1 MCIHLGWFL
10 RCVRLFLG
18 MVLLSVTV
26 PASADYT
33 ITDLGANVRPYD
45 ISNNGIIAGS
55 DAKASPFVS
64 VVGIAGALQPISS
77 SSLESKAN
85 AVNSSGLAVG
95 YNYIDGVQRR
105 AFLREANAGLN
116 NFDATAIEASDVSE
130 FDHIAGTALFNGRRG
145 AFVYNLKNQSI
156 ISLPTFGGAEGW
168 ANGINNFGAAVGTA
182 QDASGIFMGFTATY
196 GKNSIINLGT
206 LSGFTGS
213 EASAVNDSGHVVGW
227 VSRVPATASIV
238 DSASSKR
245 AFVWVP
251 VTGVTGVQD
260 LGALGTDVGSVAND
274 INNAEHVVG
283 YSVAADGSARAFFHD
298 RQATD
303 VVAIA
308 GNATSL
314 YLGTSNGV
322 YRSDDGGSSIAT
334 RSNGLTARDVMALAT
349 TSDSQIIYAGTAA
362 GVFKTINGGANWTAV
377 NTGLMFSDITVS
389 PVVEAPRAIRT
400 MAADPGNPATV
411 LAGTSDGVYRT
422 LDGGGTWSLFNFTA
436 GTGNLAVAV
445 NELKAVPGTTT
456 VYAATSSGVYA
467 STFSGAIW
475 DNITGSGLPTSNAV
489 TTVDVAYTLT
499 PVLPATVPPT
509 STLKITAVYAGTSTG
524 LYKYVIPL
532 TPATATDP
540 PKWDDASGTGSTA
553 LPGSRSIRRMR
564 FHAATNTIYA
574 ALAGVG
580 IYKATNTA
588 AAVPP
593 ATAADAAAATAWTA
607 ISKTGLTNLDAL
619 ALSVT
624 SATPPTLYA
633 GTLSGMFRF
642 VDPTSTSWIPTNNM
656 QDLNALIPGGSGWAL
671 RNATAI
677 NNAGQIVGWGD
688 VGTESHGFLLTPT
701 EGALTAQLTVVK
713 HLPAPPYQQFVPV
726 NYTITV
732 TNNGPATAT
741 SILLTDWLP
750 KDVVLRTTQ
759 GAPCTNTDSI
769 TLTCR
774 LNNLE
779 SGKSHTVTIVVSPN
793 APDISLNN
801 IARVVAN
808 ESDPVFSDNT
818 SAVEAKTDKCFIA
831 TAAYGSFLDPHVQ
844 TLRHFRD
851 EYLLTH
857 AAGRAFVEWYYR
869 VSPPLA
875 AFIAQHD
882 SARIITRLFLT
893 PVVYTVKYPILAVVM
908 MLLMVAGISRWRR
921 SRAVGMAQALSHS
934 V

>member
-1 MCIHLGWFL
+1 MSIHLGWFL
-10 RCVRLFLG
+10 RCVWLFMG
-18 MVLLSVTV
+18 MTLLCVAA
-26 PASADYT
+26 PASANYT

-55 DAKASPFVS
+55 DAKALPFVS

-77 SSLESKAN
+77 SGLESKAN

-130 FDHIAGTALFNGRRG
+130 FDHIAGAALFDGRRG

-196 GKNSIINLGT
+196 GRNSIINLGT

-213 EASAVNDSGHVVGW
+213 EASAVNDLGHVVGW
-227 VSRVPATASIV
+227 VFREPA
-238 DSASSKR
+238 SASSKR

-260 LGALGTDVGSVAND
+260 LGTLGTDVGSVAND
-274 INNAEHVVG
+274 INNAGYVVG
-283 YSVAADGSARAFFHD
+283 HSVAADSSTRAFFHD

-303 VVAIA
+303 IVAIA

-322 YRSDDGGSSIAT
+322 YRSDDGGFSIAT
-334 RSNGLTARDVMALAT
+334 RSNGLTTRNVTALAT

-400 MAADPGNPATV
+400 LAADPGNPATV

-422 LDGGGTWSLFNFTA
+422 LDGGGTWSLFNFTS
-436 GTGNLAVAV
+436 GTGNLAVVV
-445 NELKAVPGTTT
+445 NEIKAISGTTT
-456 VYAATSSGVYA
+456 VYAATNSGVYV
-467 STFSGAIW
+467 STFGGATW
-475 DNITGSGLPTSNAV
+475 NNITGSGLPTSNAV
-489 TTVDVAYTLT
+489 TTVDIAYTIT
-499 PVLPATVPPT
+499 PVTPPTTPPT
-509 STLKITAVYAGTSTG
+509 STLTITAVYAGTSTG
-524 LYKYVIPL
+524 VYKS
-532 TPATATDP
+532 TNTTDATATP
-540 PKWDDASGTGSTA
+540 LWADASGTGSIA
-553 LPGSRSIRRMR
+553 LPGARSIRRMR
-564 FHAATNTIYA
+564 FHKDTATDTLYA

-580 IYKATNTA
+580 IYKTTNGGA
-588 AAVPP
+588 
-593 ATAADAAAATAWTA
+593 AWTA
-607 ISKTGLTNLDAL
+607 LSKTGLTNLDAL
-619 ALSVT
+619 ALAVT

-656 QDLNALIPGGSGWAL
+656 QDLNVLIPSGLGWAL

-701 EGALTAQLTVVK
+701 QGALTAQLTLVK
-713 HLPAPPYQQFVPV
+713 NLPAPPYQQFVPV

-779 SGKSHTVTIVVSPN
+779 SGKSRTITIVVSPN

-801 IARVVAN
+801 VARVVAN

-857 AAGRAFVEWYYR
+857 AMGRAFVEWYYR

-882 SARIITRLFLT
+882 SARIITQLFLT
-893 PVVYTVKYPILAVVM
+893 PVVYVVKYPILAVVM
-908 MLLMVAGISRWRR
+908 MLLMVGGISRWRR
-921 SRAVGMAQALSHS
+921 SRAVGMAQALGHS